1 MAISINGTI
10 SSISKFLIQNPQAF
24 NITYSGN
31 PTRDYERSFSSTDIT
46 KLYFATFTVT
56 TTPTTIDVTAL
67 TDVFGNALNFA
78 TVKHIQVVN
87 NDTTNNLT
95 VGGGTNALFSALP
108 ALVGQS
114 AAANSN
120 GSCVNLTTNLTVTG
134 TTKII
139 QLVAGA
145 GSISVD
151 VLIAGN

>member
-1 MAISINGTI
+1 MATSINGTI
-10 SSISKFLIQNPQAF
+10 SSISKFLVQSPQAF

-31 PTRDYERSFSSTDIT
+31 STRDYERSFSSTDIT
-46 KLYFATFTVT
+46 KLYFATYTVT
-56 TTPTTIDVTAL
+56 TTPTTIDVTNL

-95 VGGGTNALFSALP
+95 VGGGTNALFPALP
-108 ALVGQS
+108 PLIGQA

-120 GSCVNLTTNLTVTG
+120 RSCVNLTTNLTVTG
-134 TTKII
+134 TTKIV
-139 QLVAGA
+139 QLVASA

-151 VLIAGN
+151 VLIAGS